1 MLRISIFTIYCSHI
15 NKGCFDFKFRNF
27 LNMNADSI
35 FLNSCAI
42 STSGCACFQK
52 LTHDELILFEQ
63 NQVTVQFK
71 KNEIICKQGTIA
83 PHVIFLT
90 KGLVKAYIEG
100 LSDNL
105 VLKIISSGKFVALS
119 SILDSTNTFLYSSM
133 AYVDSEAQLID
144 AKVFRQVMRQNAEFA
159 TELFNVQS
167 GNKAQIYG
175 RFFCMTKKQ
184 SYGRLADII
193 LCLCDN
199 VFGNS
204 TFELELTRKEI
215 AELSGMT
222 QESVVRI
229 IKKFKDEKLIAT
241 EGKLIKILNFDRLSQ
256 ISRTG

>member
-1 MLRISIFTIYCSHI
+1 
-15 NKGCFDFKFRNF
+15 
-27 LNMNADSI
+27 MNTESI

-42 STSGCACFQK
+42 SSSGCACFQK
-52 LTHDELILFEQ
+52 LTQEELILFEK
-63 NQVTVQFK
+63 NQVTVNYSK
-71 KNEIICKQGTIA
+71 GEIICKQGTIS

-100 LSDNL
+100 CNDNL
-105 VLKIISSGKFVALS
+105 VLKIISSGKFIALS
-119 SILDSTNTFLYSSM
+119 SILESTNTFVYSSM
-133 AYVDSEAQLID
+133 AYVDSEIQLID
-144 AKVFRQVMRQNAEFA
+144 AKIFRQVMRQNAEFA

-167 GNKAQIYG
+167 ANKAQIFG

-184 SYGRLADII
+184 SYGRLADIL

-199 VFGNS
+199 VFENS
-204 TFELELTRKEI
+204 SFELELSRKEI

-229 IKKFKDEKLIAT
+229 IKKFKEENLIAT
-241 EGKLIKILNFDRLSQ
+241 EGKLIKILNFEKLSQ

>member
-1 MLRISIFTIYCSHI
+1 
-15 NKGCFDFKFRNF
+15 
-27 LNMNADSI
+27 MNTESI
-35 FLNSCAI
+35 FLNSCTI
-42 STSGCACFQK
+42 STSGCGCFQK
-52 LTHDELILFEQ
+52 LNQEELLLFEQ
-63 NQVTVQFK
+63 NQVTVHYK
-71 KNEIICKQGTIA
+71 KGEIICKQGTIA

-119 SILDSTNTFLYSSM
+119 SLLDSTNTFLYSSM

-144 AKVFRQVMRQNAEFA
+144 AKIFRQVMRKNAEFA
-159 TELFNVQS
+159 TELFNIQS
-167 GNKAQIYG
+167 ANKAQIYG

-199 VFGNS
+199 VFENS
-204 TFELELTRKEI
+204 SFELELSRREI

-229 IKKFKDEKLIAT
+229 IKKFKEEKLITT
-241 EGKLIKILNFDRLSQ
+241 EGKMIKILNFDKLSQ